1 MSRKEVR
8 RSSLRVTVDACR
20 VRVQTGEPTVF
31 IDARKA
37 EDRAASTS
45 QIAGS
50 IRLLADDPLLR
61 PPCQKRNYIV
71 VYCA

>member
-1 MSRKEVR
+1 MARKTKEACPETLSV
-8 RSSLRVTVDACR
+8 SVDECR
-20 VRVQTGEPTVF
+20 ARVQTGEATVF

-37 EDRAASTS
+37 EDWDAKSA

-50 IRLLADDPLLR
+50 IRVSIEPL
-61 PPCQKRNYIV
+61 PPRHQRNYIV